1 MSASKEEMLERINMK
16 IYGLNSSIIQDDWA
30 KHELALW
37 RSIRTLIEHGFPH
50 KCPVCDGHGTVSRPP
65 WVAGDQPEWTTSDTA
80 TYPCQACGGT
90 GIIWKAKK

>member
-37 RSIRTLIEHGFPH
+37 RSIRALIEHGPE
-50 KCPVCDGHGTVSRPP
+50 VSRGFVEKWTDYMGECGCEYCGAEWIQLNPNRTIR
-65 WVAGDQPEWTTSDTA
+65 VLHEAGVTA
-80 TYPCQACGGT
+80 KGE
-90 GIIWKAKK
+90 K